1 MPSQLT
7 NLPAQFDPSPF
18 FSSTSAL
25 FLAPSAREGC
35 ACDLSPLLSA
45 YYALFC
51 AMETSQPLSCQSL
64 AHSFPCNGGWGCIA
78 AAQLPE
84 FRTLFQV
91 PYPLCPFFLTL
102 TKTAGV
108 WGHSFPNRSAY
119 SSLQPANFTPPL
131 LCDLCV
137 ENTPRPLSVCA
148 PSADRSVPNV
158 FVRSCTSFA
167 SSSSA
172 FHS

>member
-1 MPSQLT
+1 MPSQLS

-18 FSSTSAL
+18 FSSTS
-25 FLAPSAREGC
+25 
-35 ACDLSPLLSA
+35 
-45 YYALFC
+45 ALFC

-78 AAQLPE
+78 TAQLPE
-84 FRTLFQV
+84 FRTFFQV
-91 PYPLCPFFLTL
+91 TYARSPFVPHSY
-102 TKTAGV
+102 KIAGV
-108 WGHSFPNRSAY
+108 WSHSFPNRSAY
-119 SSLQPANFTPPL
+119 LPPQPANITPPL
-131 LCDLCV
+131 FHQLRDLCV
-137 ENTPRPLSVCA
+137 ENTRRPRSVCA

-158 FVRSCTSFA
+158 FVRSCTSFT